1 MTEQTESLTLTNKT
15 QTGITI
21 TLGLSILLASLGT
34 SIVNIAIPTL
44 AEVFLL
50 PFIQVQ
56 AVVIGYLISLT
67 ITVVIAGR
75 LGDRYGCKSMLIV
88 GLVIFSLASLLC
100 SVAPSLWILVA
111 ARSFQG
117 IGAAFLMTLAMA
129 LTRQTVSKSQLG
141 RAMGMLGTIS
151 ALGTALGPVLGGLLI
166 TLSGW
171 QSIFGLQFILASI
184 AIILAWVLLPND
196 CIRKQIP
203 TLSSWQPDQNITPN
217 LLINLMVAA
226 VMMTTLVIGPFYLS
240 LGLSLNQMQVGLI
253 MGIGPVVA
261 ILSGIPSGRLVDRWG
276 SRYIVAIGLIF
287 LIIGSFMLAIV
298 PKLMGLSGY
307 IFPIII
313 LTLGYQLFQAANN
326 TMTLADVPKARQGM
340 VSGLLSL
347 SRNMGLII
355 GASVMGA
362 IFSFGVG
369 TIQFNQATA
378 LAIIDGMQF
387 TFLCAGALMIVGLLI
402 SCVSFRRRY

>member
-21 TLGLSILLASLGT
+21 TLGLSMLLASLGT
-34 SIVNIAIPTL
+34 SIANIALPTL

-88 GLVIFSLASLLC
+88 GLIIFSLASLLC
-100 SVAPSLWILVA
+100 SIAPSLWILVA

-151 ALGTALGPVLGGLLI
+151 ALGTALGPVLGGFLI
-166 TLSGW
+166 VVSGW
-171 QSIFGLQFILASI
+171 QSIFGLQFILAGI
-184 AIILAWVLLPND
+184 AIILARVLLPND
-196 CIRKQIP
+196 YIKKQIP
-203 TLSSWQPDQNITPN
+203 ALTSLQTDQNITPN
-217 LLINLMVAA
+217 LMVNLLVAA

-240 LGLSLNQMQVGLI
+240 LGLNLDQIQVGLI

-276 SRYIVAIGLIF
+276 SRYIVITGLIF
-287 LIIGSFMLAIV
+287 LIIGSSMLAIL
-298 PKLMGLSGY
+298 PKLMGISGY
-307 IFPIII
+307 IMPIII
-313 LTLGYQLFQAANN
+313 LTSGYQLFQAANN

-369 TIQFNQATA
+369 TNQLTHATA
-378 LAIIDGMQF
+378 LAIIDGMQL
-387 TFLCAGALMIVGLLI
+387 TFICAGALMVVGLLI
-402 SCVSFRRRY
+402 SCVSFRR

>member
-21 TLGLSILLASLGT
+21 TLALSMLLASLGT
-34 SIVNIAIPTL
+34 SIANIALPTL

-88 GLVIFSLASLLC
+88 GLLIFSLASLLC

-151 ALGTALGPVLGGLLI
+151 ALGTALGPVLGGFLLVV
-166 TLSGW
+166 SGW
-171 QSIFGLQFILASI
+171 QSIFGLQFILAGI
-184 AIILAWVLLPND
+184 AIILARVLLPND
-196 CIRKQIP
+196 YIKKQIP
-203 TLSSWQPDQNITPN
+203 ALTSLQTDQNITPN
-217 LLINLMVAA
+217 LMVNLLVAA

-240 LGLSLNQMQVGLI
+240 LGLNLDQIQVGLI

-276 SRYIVAIGLIF
+276 SRYIVITGLIF
-287 LIIGSFMLAIV
+287 LIIGSSMLAIL
-298 PKLMGLSGY
+298 PKLMGISGY
-307 IFPIII
+307 IMPIII
-313 LTLGYQLFQAANN
+313 LTSGYQLFQAANN
-326 TMTLADVPKARQGM
+326 TMTLADVPKARQGI

-369 TIQFNQATA
+369 TNQLTQATA
-378 LAIIDGMQF
+378 LAIIDGMQL
-387 TFLCAGALMIVGLLI
+387 TFICAGALMVVGLLI
-402 SCVSFRRRY
+402 SCVSFRR

>member
-21 TLGLSILLASLGT
+21 TLALSMLLASLGT
-34 SIVNIAIPTL
+34 SIVNIALPTL
-44 AEVFLL
+44 AEIFLL

-56 AVVIGYLISLT
+56 AVVIGYLVSLT
-67 ITVVIAGR
+67 ISVVIAGR

-151 ALGTALGPVLGGLLI
+151 ALGTALGPVLGGVLI
-166 TLSGW
+166 ALSGW
-171 QSIFGLQFILASI
+171 QCIFGLQFILASI

-203 TLSSWQPDQNITPN
+203 TLSSWQTEQNITPN
-217 LLINLMVAA
+217 LMVNLLVAA

-240 LGLSLNQMQVGLI
+240 LGLSLDQMQVGLI

-276 SRYIVAIGLIF
+276 SRYIVTIGLIF

-313 LTLGYQLFQAANN
+313 LTSGYQLFQAANN

-369 TIQFNQATA
+369 TNQLNQATA

-402 SCVSFRRRY
+402 SRISLRRQY

>member
-21 TLGLSILLASLGT
+21 TLALSMLLASLGT
-34 SIVNIAIPTL
+34 SIANIALPTL
-44 AEVFLL
+44 AKVFLL

-88 GLVIFSLASLLC
+88 GLIIFSLASLLC

-151 ALGTALGPVLGGLLI
+151 ALGTALGPVLGGFLLVV
-166 TLSGW
+166 SGW
-171 QSIFGLQFILASI
+171 QSIFGLQFILAGI
-184 AIILAWVLLPND
+184 AIILARVLLPND
-196 CIRKQIP
+196 YIKKQIP
-203 TLSSWQPDQNITPN
+203 ALTSLQTDQNITPN
-217 LLINLMVAA
+217 LMVNLLVAA

-240 LGLSLNQMQVGLI
+240 LGLSLDQMQVGLI

-276 SRYIVAIGLIF
+276 SRYIVTIGLIF
-287 LIIGSFMLAIV
+287 LIIGSLMLAIL
-298 PKLMGLSGY
+298 PKLIGISGY
-307 IFPIII
+307 IIAIII
-313 LTLGYQLFQAANN
+313 LTSGYQLFQAANN

-369 TIQFNQATA
+369 TNQLNQATA

-387 TFLCAGALMIVGLLI
+387 TFICAGALMVVGLLI
-402 SCVSFRRRY
+402 SCVSFRRQY

>member
-21 TLGLSILLASLGT
+21 TLGLSMLLASLGT
-34 SIVNIAIPTL
+34 SIANIALPTL

-88 GLVIFSLASLLC
+88 GLIIFSLASLLC
-100 SVAPSLWILVA
+100 SVAPSLWILVV

-151 ALGTALGPVLGGLLI
+151 ALGTALGPVLGGFLLVV
-166 TLSGW
+166 SGW
-171 QSIFGLQFILASI
+171 QSIFGLQFILAGI
-184 AIILAWVLLPND
+184 AIILARVLLPND
-196 CIRKQIP
+196 YIKKEIP
-203 TLSSWQPDQNITPN
+203 ALTSLQTDQNITPN
-217 LLINLMVAA
+217 LMVNLLVAA
-226 VMMTTLVIGPFYLS
+226 FMMTTLVIGPFYLS
-240 LGLSLNQMQVGLI
+240 LGLNLDQIQVGLI

-276 SRYIVAIGLIF
+276 GRYIVTIGLIF
-287 LIIGSFMLAIV
+287 LIIGSSMLAIL
-298 PKLMGLSGY
+298 PKLMGISGY
-307 IFPIII
+307 IMPIII
-313 LTLGYQLFQAANN
+313 LTSGYQLFQAANN
-326 TMTLADVPKARQGM
+326 TMTLADVPKARQGV
-340 VSGLLSL
+340 VSGLLNL

-369 TIQFNQATA
+369 TNQLIQATA
-378 LAIIDGMQF
+378 LAIIDGMQL
-387 TFLCAGALMIVGLLI
+387 TFICAGALMVVGLLI
-402 SCVSFRRRY
+402 SCVSFRR

>member
-21 TLGLSILLASLGT
+21 TLGLSMLLASLGT
-34 SIVNIAIPTL
+34 SIVNIALPTL

-88 GLVIFSLASLLC
+88 GLLIFSLASLIC

-151 ALGTALGPVLGGLLI
+151 ALGTALGPVLGGFLLVV
-166 TLSGW
+166 SGW
-171 QSIFGLQFILASI
+171 QSIFGLQFILAGI
-184 AIILAWVLLPND
+184 AIILARVLLPND
-196 CIRKQIP
+196 YIKKQIP
-203 TLSSWQPDQNITPN
+203 ALTSLQTDQNITPN
-217 LLINLMVAA
+217 LMVNLLVAA

-240 LGLSLNQMQVGLI
+240 LGLNLDQIQVGLI

-276 SRYIVAIGLIF
+276 SRYIVITGLIF
-287 LIIGSFMLAIV
+287 LIIGSSMLAIL

-307 IFPIII
+307 IMPIII
-313 LTLGYQLFQAANN
+313 LTSGYQLFQAANN

-369 TIQFNQATA
+369 TNQLTQATA
-378 LAIIDGMQF
+378 LAIIDGMQL
-387 TFLCAGALMIVGLLI
+387 TFICAGALMVVGLLI
-402 SCVSFRRRY
+402 SCVSFRRQH

>member
-1 MTEQTESLTLTNKT
+1 MTEQTESLTMTNKT
-15 QTGITI
+15 QTGITL
-21 TLGLSILLASLGT
+21 TLALSMLLASLGT
-34 SIVNIAIPTL
+34 SIANIALPTL

-88 GLVIFSLASLLC
+88 GLLIFSLASLLC

-151 ALGTALGPVLGGLLI
+151 ALGTALGPVLGGFLLVV
-166 TLSGW
+166 SGW
-171 QSIFGLQFILASI
+171 QSIFGLQFILAGI
-184 AIILAWVLLPND
+184 AIILARVLLPND
-196 CIRKQIP
+196 YIKKQIP
-203 TLSSWQPDQNITPN
+203 ALTSLQIDQNITPN
-217 LLINLMVAA
+217 LMVNSLVAA

-240 LGLSLNQMQVGLI
+240 LGLNLDQIQVGLI

-276 SRYIVAIGLIF
+276 SRYIVITGLIF
-287 LIIGSFMLAIV
+287 LIIGSSMLAIL
-298 PKLMGLSGY
+298 PKLMGISGY
-307 IFPIII
+307 IMPIII
-313 LTLGYQLFQAANN
+313 LTSGYQLFQAANN
-326 TMTLADVPKARQGM
+326 TMTLADVPRARQGM

-369 TIQFNQATA
+369 TNQLTQATA
-378 LAIIDGMQF
+378 LAIIDGMQL
-387 TFLCAGALMIVGLLI
+387 TFICAGALMVVGLLI
-402 SCVSFRRRY
+402 SCVSFRR

>member
-34 SIVNIAIPTL
+34 SIVNIALPTL

-151 ALGTALGPVLGGLLI
+151 ALGTALGPVLGGL
-166 TLSGW
+166 
-171 QSIFGLQFILASI
+171 
-184 AIILAWVLLPND
+184 
-196 CIRKQIP
+196 
-203 TLSSWQPDQNITPN
+203 
-217 LLINLMVAA
+217 
-226 VMMTTLVIGPFYLS
+226 
-240 LGLSLNQMQVGLI
+240 
-253 MGIGPVVA
+253 
-261 ILSGIPSGRLVDRWG
+261 
-276 SRYIVAIGLIF
+276 
-287 LIIGSFMLAIV
+287 
-298 PKLMGLSGY
+298 
-307 IFPIII
+307 
-313 LTLGYQLFQAANN
+313 
-326 TMTLADVPKARQGM
+326 
-340 VSGLLSL
+340 
-347 SRNMGLII
+347 
-355 GASVMGA
+355 
-362 IFSFGVG
+362 
-369 TIQFNQATA
+369 
-378 LAIIDGMQF
+378 
-387 TFLCAGALMIVGLLI
+387 
-402 SCVSFRRRY
+402 

>member
-15 QTGITI
+15 QTGIAI
-21 TLGLSILLASLGT
+21 TLGLSMLLASLGT
-34 SIVNIAIPTL
+34 SIANIALPTL

-151 ALGTALGPVLGGLLI
+151 ALGTALGPVLGGFLI
-166 TLSGW
+166 VVSGW
-171 QSIFGLQFILASI
+171 QSIFGLQFILAGI
-184 AIILAWVLLPND
+184 AIILARVLLPND
-196 CIRKQIP
+196 YIKKEIP
-203 TLSSWQPDQNITPN
+203 ALTSLQTDQNITPN
-217 LLINLMVAA
+217 LMVNLLVAA

-240 LGLSLNQMQVGLI
+240 LGLNLDQIQVGLI

-276 SRYIVAIGLIF
+276 SRYIVITGLIF
-287 LIIGSFMLAIV
+287 LIIGSSMLAIL
-298 PKLMGLSGY
+298 PKLMGISGY
-307 IFPIII
+307 IMPIII
-313 LTLGYQLFQAANN
+313 LTSGYQLFQAANN
-326 TMTLADVPKARQGM
+326 TMTLADVPKARQGI

-369 TIQFNQATA
+369 TNQLTQATA
-378 LAIIDGMQF
+378 LAIIDGMQL
-387 TFLCAGALMIVGLLI
+387 TFICAGALMVVGLLI
-402 SCVSFRRRY
+402 SCVSFRR

>member
-1 MTEQTESLTLTNKT
+1 MTEQTESLTMTNKT

-21 TLGLSILLASLGT
+21 TLGLSMLLASLGT
-34 SIVNIAIPTL
+34 SIANIALPTL

-88 GLVIFSLASLLC
+88 GLIIFSLASLLC

-151 ALGTALGPVLGGLLI
+151 ALGTALGPVLGGFLI
-166 TLSGW
+166 VVSGW
-171 QSIFGLQFILASI
+171 QSIFGLQFILAGI
-184 AIILAWVLLPND
+184 AIILARVLLPND
-196 CIRKQIP
+196 YIKKQIP
-203 TLSSWQPDQNITPN
+203 ALTSLQTDQNITPN
-217 LLINLMVAA
+217 LMVNLLVAA

-240 LGLSLNQMQVGLI
+240 LGLNLDQIQVGLI

-276 SRYIVAIGLIF
+276 SRYIVITGLIF
-287 LIIGSFMLAIV
+287 LIIGSSMLAIL

-307 IFPIII
+307 IMPIII
-313 LTLGYQLFQAANN
+313 LTSGYQLFQAANN

-369 TIQFNQATA
+369 TNQLTQATA
-378 LAIIDGMQF
+378 LAIIDGMQL
-387 TFLCAGALMIVGLLI
+387 TFICAGALMVVGLLI
-402 SCVSFRRRY
+402 SCVSFRRQH

>member
-1 MTEQTESLTLTNKT
+1 MTEQTESLTMTNKT

-21 TLGLSILLASLGT
+21 TLGLSMLLASLGT
-34 SIVNIAIPTL
+34 SIANIALPTL

-67 ITVVIAGR
+67 FTVVIAGR

-88 GLVIFSLASLLC
+88 GLIIFSLASLLC

-151 ALGTALGPVLGGLLI
+151 ALGTALGPVLGGFLI
-166 TLSGW
+166 VVSGW
-171 QSIFGLQFILASI
+171 QSIFGLQFILACI
-184 AIILAWVLLPND
+184 AIILARVLLPND
-196 CIRKQIP
+196 YIKKEIP
-203 TLSSWQPDQNITPN
+203 ALTSLQTDQNITPN
-217 LLINLMVAA
+217 LVVNLLVAA

-240 LGLSLNQMQVGLI
+240 LGLNLDQIQVGLI

-276 SRYIVAIGLIF
+276 SRYIVITGLIF
-287 LIIGSFMLAIV
+287 LIIGSSMLAIL
-298 PKLMGLSGY
+298 PKLMGISGY
-307 IFPIII
+307 IMPIII
-313 LTLGYQLFQAANN
+313 LTSGYQLFQAANN

-369 TIQFNQATA
+369 TNQLTQATA
-378 LAIIDGMQF
+378 LAIIDGMQL
-387 TFLCAGALMIVGLLI
+387 TFICAGALMVVGLLI
-402 SCVSFRRRY
+402 SCVSFRR

>member
-34 SIVNIAIPTL
+34 SIVNIALPTL

-117 IGAAFLMTLAMA
+117 IGAAFLMTLVMA

-326 TMTLADVPKARQGM
+326 TMTLADVPNARQGM

>member
-1 MTEQTESLTLTNKT
+1 MTEQTESLTMTNKT

-21 TLGLSILLASLGT
+21 TLGLSMLLASLGT
-34 SIVNIAIPTL
+34 SIANIALPTL

-88 GLVIFSLASLLC
+88 GLIIFSLASLLC
-100 SVAPSLWILVA
+100 SIAPSLWILVA

-151 ALGTALGPVLGGLLI
+151 ALGTALGPVLGGFLI
-166 TLSGW
+166 VVSGW
-171 QSIFGLQFILASI
+171 QSIFGLQFILAGI
-184 AIILAWVLLPND
+184 AIILARVLLPND
-196 CIRKQIP
+196 YIKKQIP
-203 TLSSWQPDQNITPN
+203 ALTSLQIDQNITPN
-217 LLINLMVAA
+217 LMVNLLVAA

-240 LGLSLNQMQVGLI
+240 LGLNLDQIQVGLI

-276 SRYIVAIGLIF
+276 SRYIVTIGLIF
-287 LIIGSFMLAIV
+287 LIIGSSMLAIL

-307 IFPIII
+307 IMPIII
-313 LTLGYQLFQAANN
+313 LTSGYQLFQAANN

-369 TIQFNQATA
+369 TNQLTQATA
-378 LAIIDGMQF
+378 LAIIDGMQL
-387 TFLCAGALMIVGLLI
+387 TFICAGALMVVGLLI
-402 SCVSFRRRY
+402 SCVSFRRQH

>member
-21 TLGLSILLASLGT
+21 TLGLSMLLASLGT
-34 SIVNIAIPTL
+34 SIVNIALPTL

-56 AVVIGYLISLT
+56 VVVIGYLISLT

-88 GLVIFSLASLLC
+88 GLIIFSLASLLC

-151 ALGTALGPVLGGLLI
+151 ALGTALGPVLGGFLLVV
-166 TLSGW
+166 SGW
-171 QSIFGLQFILASI
+171 QSIFGLQFILAGI
-184 AIILAWVLLPND
+184 AIILARVLLPND
-196 CIRKQIP
+196 YIKKQIP
-203 TLSSWQPDQNITPN
+203 ALTSLQIDQNITPN
-217 LLINLMVAA
+217 LMVNSLVAA

-240 LGLSLNQMQVGLI
+240 LGLNLDQIQVGLI

-276 SRYIVAIGLIF
+276 SRYIVITGLIF
-287 LIIGSFMLAIV
+287 LIIGSSMLAIL

-307 IFPIII
+307 IMPIII
-313 LTLGYQLFQAANN
+313 LTSGYQLFQAANN

-369 TIQFNQATA
+369 TNQLTQATA
-378 LAIIDGMQF
+378 LAIIDGMQL
-387 TFLCAGALMIVGLLI
+387 TFICAGALMVVGLLI
-402 SCVSFRRRY
+402 SCVSFRRQH

>member
-34 SIVNIAIPTL
+34 SIVNIALPTL

-151 ALGTALGPVLGGLLI
+151 ALGTALGPVLGGFLI
-166 TLSGW
+166 ALSGW
-171 QSIFGLQFILASI
+171 QSIFGLQFVLAGI

-217 LLINLMVAA
+217 LMVNLLVAA
-226 VMMTTLVIGPFYLS
+226 VMMSTLVIGPFYLS
-240 LGLSLNQMQVGLI
+240 LGLSLDQIQVGLI

-261 ILSGIPSGRLVDRWG
+261 ILSGIPSGRLVDCWG
-276 SRYIVAIGLIF
+276 SRYIVTIGLIF

-298 PKLMGLSGY
+298 PKLMGISGY
-307 IFPIII
+307 ILPIII
-313 LTLGYQLFQAANN
+313 LTSGYQLFQAANN
-326 TMTLADVPKARQGM
+326 TMTLADVPKARQGV

-369 TIQFNQATA
+369 TNQFNQATA

-402 SCVSFRRRY
+402 SCVSFRRQY

>member
-21 TLGLSILLASLGT
+21 TLGLSMLLASLGT
-34 SIVNIAIPTL
+34 SIVNIALPTL

-88 GLVIFSLASLLC
+88 GLIIFSLASLLC

-129 LTRQTVSKSQLG
+129 LTRQNVSKSQLG

-151 ALGTALGPVLGGLLI
+151 ALGTALGPVLGGFLLVV
-166 TLSGW
+166 SGW
-171 QSIFGLQFILASI
+171 QSIFGLQFILAGI
-184 AIILAWVLLPND
+184 AIILARVLLPND
-196 CIRKQIP
+196 YIKKQIP
-203 TLSSWQPDQNITPN
+203 ALTSLQIDQNITPN
-217 LLINLMVAA
+217 LMVNSLVAA

-240 LGLSLNQMQVGLI
+240 LGLNLDQIQVGLI

-276 SRYIVAIGLIF
+276 SRYIVITGLIF
-287 LIIGSFMLAIV
+287 LIIGSSMLAIL

-307 IFPIII
+307 IMPIII
-313 LTLGYQLFQAANN
+313 LTSGYQLFQAANN

-369 TIQFNQATA
+369 TNQLTQATA
-378 LAIIDGMQF
+378 LAIIDGMQL
-387 TFLCAGALMIVGLLI
+387 TFICAGALMVVGLLI
-402 SCVSFRRRY
+402 SCVSFRRQH

>member
-21 TLGLSILLASLGT
+21 TLGVSILLASLGT
-34 SIVNIAIPTL
+34 SIVNIALPTL

>member
-34 SIVNIAIPTL
+34 SIVNIALPTL

-184 AIILAWVLLPND
+184 AIILAWVLLPNE

-261 ILSGIPSGRLVDRWG
+261 ILSGIPSGRLVDRWD

>member
-34 SIVNIAIPTL
+34 SIVNIALPTL

-240 LGLSLNQMQVGLI
+240 LGLSLNQIQVGLI

-355 GASVMGA
+355 GASVMGT

-369 TIQFNQATA
+369 TNQFNQATA

>member
-21 TLGLSILLASLGT
+21 TLGLSMLLASLGT
-34 SIVNIAIPTL
+34 SIANIALPTL

-88 GLVIFSLASLLC
+88 GLIIFSLASLLC
-100 SVAPSLWILVA
+100 SIAPSLWILVA

-151 ALGTALGPVLGGLLI
+151 ALGTALGPVLGGFLI
-166 TLSGW
+166 VVSGW
-171 QSIFGLQFILASI
+171 QSIFGLQFILAGI
-184 AIILAWVLLPND
+184 AIILARVLLPND
-196 CIRKQIP
+196 YIKKQIP
-203 TLSSWQPDQNITPN
+203 ALTSLQTDQNITPN
-217 LLINLMVAA
+217 LMVNLLVAA

-240 LGLSLNQMQVGLI
+240 LGLNLDQIQVGLI

-276 SRYIVAIGLIF
+276 SRYIVTIGLIF
-287 LIIGSFMLAIV
+287 LIIGSSMLAIL
-298 PKLMGLSGY
+298 PKLMGISGY
-307 IFPIII
+307 IMPIII
-313 LTLGYQLFQAANN
+313 LTSGYQLFQAANN

-369 TIQFNQATA
+369 TNQLTHATA
-378 LAIIDGMQF
+378 LAIIDGMQL
-387 TFLCAGALMIVGLLI
+387 TFICAGALMVVGLLI
-402 SCVSFRRRY
+402 SCVSFRR

>member
-1 MTEQTESLTLTNKT
+1 MTEQTESLTMTNKT

-21 TLGLSILLASLGT
+21 TLGLSMLLASLGT
-34 SIVNIAIPTL
+34 SIANIALPTL

-88 GLVIFSLASLLC
+88 GLIIFSLASLLC

-151 ALGTALGPVLGGLLI
+151 ALGTALGPVLGGFLI
-166 TLSGW
+166 VVSGW
-171 QSIFGLQFILASI
+171 QSIFGLQFILAGI
-184 AIILAWVLLPND
+184 AIILARVLLPND
-196 CIRKQIP
+196 YIKKQIP
-203 TLSSWQPDQNITPN
+203 ALTSLQIDQNITPN
-217 LLINLMVAA
+217 LMVNSLVAA

-240 LGLSLNQMQVGLI
+240 LGLNLDQIQVGLI

-276 SRYIVAIGLIF
+276 SRYIVITGLIF
-287 LIIGSFMLAIV
+287 LIIGSSMLAIL

-307 IFPIII
+307 IMPIII
-313 LTLGYQLFQAANN
+313 LTSGYQLFQAANN

-369 TIQFNQATA
+369 TNQLTQATA
-378 LAIIDGMQF
+378 LAIIDGMQL
-387 TFLCAGALMIVGLLI
+387 TFICAGALMVVGLLI
-402 SCVSFRRRY
+402 SCVSFRRQH

>member
-21 TLGLSILLASLGT
+21 TLGLSMLLASLGT
-34 SIVNIAIPTL
+34 SIANIALPTL

-166 TLSGW
+166 ALSGW

-217 LLINLMVAA
+217 LMVNLLVAA

-240 LGLSLNQMQVGLI
+240 LGLSLNQIQVGLI

-369 TIQFNQATA
+369 TNQLTQATA
-378 LAIIDGMQF
+378 LAIIDGMQL
-387 TFLCAGALMIVGLLI
+387 TFICAGALMIVGLLI

>member
-15 QTGITI
+15 HTGITI
-21 TLGLSILLASLGT
+21 TLGLSMLLASLGT
-34 SIVNIAIPTL
+34 SIANIALPTL

-88 GLVIFSLASLLC
+88 GLIIFSLASLLC

-151 ALGTALGPVLGGLLI
+151 ALGTALGPVLGGFLLVV
-166 TLSGW
+166 SGW
-171 QSIFGLQFILASI
+171 QSIFGLQFILAGI
-184 AIILAWVLLPND
+184 AIILARVLLPND
-196 CIRKQIP
+196 YIKKEIP
-203 TLSSWQPDQNITPN
+203 ALTSLQTDQNITPN
-217 LLINLMVAA
+217 LMVNSLVAA

-240 LGLSLNQMQVGLI
+240 LGLNLDQIQVGLI

-276 SRYIVAIGLIF
+276 SRYIVITGLIF
-287 LIIGSFMLAIV
+287 LIIGSSMLAIL
-298 PKLMGLSGY
+298 PKLMGISGY
-307 IFPIII
+307 IMPIII
-313 LTLGYQLFQAANN
+313 LTSGYQLFQAANN

-369 TIQFNQATA
+369 TNQLNQATA

-387 TFLCAGALMIVGLLI
+387 TFICAGALMVVGLLI
-402 SCVSFRRRY
+402 SCVSFRR

>member
-34 SIVNIAIPTL
+34 SIVNIALPTL

-129 LTRQTVSKSQLG
+129 LTRQTVSKSQVG

-151 ALGTALGPVLGGLLI
+151 ALGTALGPVLGGFLI
-166 TLSGW
+166 ALSGW

-203 TLSSWQPDQNITPN
+203 TLSSWQPDQNIVPN
-217 LLINLMVAA
+217 LLVNLLVAT
-226 VMMTTLVIGPFYLS
+226 VMMSTLVIGPFYLS
-240 LGLSLNQMQVGLI
+240 LGLSLDQIQVGLI

-261 ILSGIPSGRLVDRWG
+261 ILSGIPSGRLVDCWG
-276 SRYIVAIGLIF
+276 SRYIVTIGLIF

-298 PKLMGLSGY
+298 PKLMGISGY
-307 IFPIII
+307 ILPIII
-313 LTLGYQLFQAANN
+313 LTSGYQLFQAANN
-326 TMTLADVPKARQGM
+326 TMTLADVPKARQGV

-369 TIQFNQATA
+369 TNQFNQATA

-402 SCVSFRRRY
+402 SCVSFRRQY

>member
-21 TLGLSILLASLGT
+21 TLGLSMLLASLGT
-34 SIVNIAIPTL
+34 SIVNIALPTL

-88 GLVIFSLASLLC
+88 GLIIFSLASLLC

-151 ALGTALGPVLGGLLI
+151 ALGTALGPVLGGFLLVV
-166 TLSGW
+166 SGW
-171 QSIFGLQFILASI
+171 QSIFGLQFILAGI
-184 AIILAWVLLPND
+184 AIILARVLLPND
-196 CIRKQIP
+196 YIKKQIP
-203 TLSSWQPDQNITPN
+203 ALTSLQIDQNITPN
-217 LLINLMVAA
+217 LMVNSLVAA

-240 LGLSLNQMQVGLI
+240 LGLNLDQIQVGLI

-276 SRYIVAIGLIF
+276 SRYIVITGLIF
-287 LIIGSFMLAIV
+287 LIIGSSMLAIL

-307 IFPIII
+307 IMPIII
-313 LTLGYQLFQAANN
+313 LTSGYQLFQAANN

-369 TIQFNQATA
+369 TNQLTQATA
-378 LAIIDGMQF
+378 LAIIDGMQL
-387 TFLCAGALMIVGLLI
+387 TFICAGALMVVGLLI
-402 SCVSFRRRY
+402 SCVSFRRQH

>member
-1 MTEQTESLTLTNKT
+1 MTEQTELLTLTNKA

-21 TLGLSILLASLGT
+21 ILALSMLLASLGT
-34 SIVNIAIPTL
+34 SIANIALPTL

-88 GLVIFSLASLLC
+88 GLLIFSLASLLC

-151 ALGTALGPVLGGLLI
+151 ALGTALGPVLGGFLLVV
-166 TLSGW
+166 SGW
-171 QSIFGLQFILASI
+171 QSIFGLQFILAGI
-184 AIILAWVLLPND
+184 AIILARVLLPND
-196 CIRKQIP
+196 YIKKEIP
-203 TLSSWQPDQNITPN
+203 ALTSLQTDQNITPN
-217 LLINLMVAA
+217 LMVNLLVAA

-240 LGLSLNQMQVGLI
+240 LGLNLDQIQVGLI

-276 SRYIVAIGLIF
+276 SRYIVITGLIF
-287 LIIGSFMLAIV
+287 LIFGSSMLAIL
-298 PKLMGLSGY
+298 PKLMGISGY
-307 IFPIII
+307 IMPIII
-313 LTLGYQLFQAANN
+313 LTSGYQLFQAANN
-326 TMTLADVPKARQGM
+326 TMTLADVPKARQGV

-369 TIQFNQATA
+369 TNQLTQATA
-378 LAIIDGMQF
+378 LAIIDGMQL
-387 TFLCAGALMIVGLLI
+387 TFICAGALMVVGLLI
-402 SCVSFRRRY
+402 SCVSFRR

>member
-34 SIVNIAIPTL
+34 SIVNIALPTL

-50 PFIQVQ
+50 PFVQVQ

-88 GLVIFSLASLLC
+88 GLVIFSLASLLS

-129 LTRQTVSKSQLG
+129 LTRQTVNKSQLG

-151 ALGTALGPVLGGLLI
+151 ALGTALGPVLGGVLI
-166 TLSGW
+166 ALSGW

-184 AIILAWVLLPND
+184 ALILAWVLLPND

-217 LLINLMVAA
+217 LMVNLLVAA

-326 TMTLADVPKARQGM
+326 TMTLVDVPKARQGV

-402 SCVSFRRRY
+402 SCVSFRRQY

>member
-34 SIVNIAIPTL
+34 SIVNIALPTL

-88 GLVIFSLASLLC
+88 GLLIFSLASLLC

-151 ALGTALGPVLGGLLI
+151 ALGTALGPVLGGFLLVV
-166 TLSGW
+166 SGW
-171 QSIFGLQFILASI
+171 QSIFGLQFILAGI
-184 AIILAWVLLPND
+184 AIILARVLLPND
-196 CIRKQIP
+196 YIKKQIP
-203 TLSSWQPDQNITPN
+203 ALTSLQTDQNITPN
-217 LLINLMVAA
+217 LMVNLLVAA

-240 LGLSLNQMQVGLI
+240 LGLNLDQIQVGLI

-276 SRYIVAIGLIF
+276 SRYIVITGLIF
-287 LIIGSFMLAIV
+287 LIFGSTMLAIL
-298 PKLMGLSGY
+298 PKLMGISGY
-307 IFPIII
+307 IMPIII
-313 LTLGYQLFQAANN
+313 LTSGYQLFQAANN

-369 TIQFNQATA
+369 TNQLTHATA
-378 LAIIDGMQF
+378 LAIIDGMQL
-387 TFLCAGALMIVGLLI
+387 TFICAGALMVVGLLI
-402 SCVSFRRRY
+402 SCVSFRR

>member
-21 TLGLSILLASLGT
+21 TLALSMLLASLGT
-34 SIVNIAIPTL
+34 SIVNIALPTL

-56 AVVIGYLISLT
+56 AVVIGYLVSLT
-67 ITVVIAGR
+67 ISVVIAGR
-75 LGDRYGCKSMLIV
+75 LGDRYGCKSMLIL

-100 SVAPSLWILVA
+100 SVSSSLWVLVA

-141 RAMGMLGTIS
+141 SAMGMLGTIS
-151 ALGTALGPVLGGLLI
+151 ALGTALGPVLGGFLI
-166 TLSGW
+166 AMSGW
-171 QSIFGLQFILASI
+171 QSIFGLQFILAGI
-184 AIILAWVLLPND
+184 AIILARVLLPND
-196 CIRKQIP
+196 YIKKEIP
-203 TLSSWQPDQNITPN
+203 ALTSLQTDQNITPN
-217 LLINLMVAA
+217 LMVNLLVAA
-226 VMMTTLVIGPFYLS
+226 VMMTTVVIGPFYLS
-240 LGLSLNQMQVGLI
+240 LGLNLDQIQVGLI

-276 SRYIVAIGLIF
+276 SRYIVITGLIF
-287 LIIGSFMLAIV
+287 LIIGSSMLAIL
-298 PKLMGLSGY
+298 PKLMGISGY
-307 IFPIII
+307 IMPIII
-313 LTLGYQLFQAANN
+313 LTSGYQLFQAANN

-369 TIQFNQATA
+369 TNQLTQATA
-378 LAIIDGMQF
+378 LAIIDGMQL
-387 TFLCAGALMIVGLLI
+387 TFICAGALMVVGLLI
-402 SCVSFRRRY
+402 SCVSFLR

>member
-34 SIVNIAIPTL
+34 SIVNIALPTL

-129 LTRQTVSKSQLG
+129 LTRQTVNKSQLG

-151 ALGTALGPVLGGLLI
+151 ALGTALGPVLGGFLI
-166 TLSGW
+166 ALSGW

-217 LLINLMVAA
+217 LMVNLLVAA

-240 LGLSLNQMQVGLI
+240 LGLSLNQIQVGLI

-261 ILSGIPSGRLVDRWG
+261 ILSGIPSGRLVDCWG
-276 SRYIVAIGLIF
+276 SRYIVTIGLIF

-402 SCVSFRRRY
+402 SCVSFRRQY

>member
-21 TLGLSILLASLGT
+21 TLGLSMLLASLGT
-34 SIVNIAIPTL
+34 SIANIALPTL

-88 GLVIFSLASLLC
+88 GLIIFSLASLLC

-151 ALGTALGPVLGGLLI
+151 ALGTALGPVLGGFLLVV
-166 TLSGW
+166 SGW
-171 QSIFGLQFILASI
+171 QSIFGLQFILAGI
-184 AIILAWVLLPND
+184 AIILARVLLPND
-196 CIRKQIP
+196 YIKKQIP
-203 TLSSWQPDQNITPN
+203 ALTSLQTDQNITPN
-217 LLINLMVAA
+217 LMVNLLVAA

-240 LGLSLNQMQVGLI
+240 LGLNLDQIQVGLI

-276 SRYIVAIGLIF
+276 SRYIVTIGLIF
-287 LIIGSFMLAIV
+287 LIIGSSMLAIL
-298 PKLMGLSGY
+298 PKLMGISGY
-307 IFPIII
+307 IMPIII
-313 LTLGYQLFQAANN
+313 LTSGYQLFQAANN

-369 TIQFNQATA
+369 TNQLTQATA
-378 LAIIDGMQF
+378 LAIIDGMQL
-387 TFLCAGALMIVGLLI
+387 TFICAGALMVVGLLI
-402 SCVSFRRRY
+402 SCVSFRR

>member
-21 TLGLSILLASLGT
+21 TLGLSMLLASLGT
-34 SIVNIAIPTL
+34 SIANIALPTL

-88 GLVIFSLASLLC
+88 GLLIFSLASLLC

-151 ALGTALGPVLGGLLI
+151 ALGTALGPVLGGFLLVV
-166 TLSGW
+166 SGW
-171 QSIFGLQFILASI
+171 QSIFGLQFILAGI
-184 AIILAWVLLPND
+184 AIILARVLLPND
-196 CIRKQIP
+196 YIKKQIP
-203 TLSSWQPDQNITPN
+203 ALTSLQTDQNITPN
-217 LLINLMVAA
+217 LMVNLLVAA

-240 LGLSLNQMQVGLI
+240 LGLNLDQIQVGLI

-276 SRYIVAIGLIF
+276 SRYIVITGLIF
-287 LIIGSFMLAIV
+287 LIFGSTMLAIL
-298 PKLMGLSGY
+298 PKLMGISGY
-307 IFPIII
+307 IMPIII
-313 LTLGYQLFQAANN
+313 LTSGYQLFQAANN
-326 TMTLADVPKARQGM
+326 TMTLVDVPKARQGM

-369 TIQFNQATA
+369 TNQLTHATA
-378 LAIIDGMQF
+378 LAIIDGMQL
-387 TFLCAGALMIVGLLI
+387 TFICAGALMVVGLLI
-402 SCVSFRRRY
+402 SCVSFRR

>member
-1 MTEQTESLTLTNKT
+1 MTEQTESLTMTNKT

-21 TLGLSILLASLGT
+21 TLGLSMLLASLGT
-34 SIVNIAIPTL
+34 SIANIALPTL

-88 GLVIFSLASLLC
+88 GLIIFSLASLLC

-151 ALGTALGPVLGGLLI
+151 ALGTALGPVLGGFLLVV
-166 TLSGW
+166 SGW
-171 QSIFGLQFILASI
+171 QSIFGLQFILAGI
-184 AIILAWVLLPND
+184 AIILARVLLPND
-196 CIRKQIP
+196 YIKKQIP
-203 TLSSWQPDQNITPN
+203 ALTSLQIDQNITPN
-217 LLINLMVAA
+217 LMVNSLVAA

-240 LGLSLNQMQVGLI
+240 LGLNLDQIQVGLI

-276 SRYIVAIGLIF
+276 SRYIVITGLIF
-287 LIIGSFMLAIV
+287 LIIGSSMLAIL
-298 PKLMGLSGY
+298 PKLMGISGY
-307 IFPIII
+307 IMPIII
-313 LTLGYQLFQAANN
+313 LTSGYQLFQAANN

-369 TIQFNQATA
+369 TNQLTQATA
-378 LAIIDGMQF
+378 LAIIDGMQL
-387 TFLCAGALMIVGLLI
+387 TFICAGALMVVGLLI
-402 SCVSFRRRY
+402 SCVSFRR

>member
-21 TLGLSILLASLGT
+21 TLGLSMLLASLGT
-34 SIVNIAIPTL
+34 SIANIALPTL

-88 GLVIFSLASLLC
+88 GLIIFSLASLLC

-151 ALGTALGPVLGGLLI
+151 ALGTALGPVLGGFLLVV
-166 TLSGW
+166 SGW
-171 QSIFGLQFILASI
+171 QSIFGLQFILAGI
-184 AIILAWVLLPND
+184 AIILARVLLPND
-196 CIRKQIP
+196 YIKKEIP
-203 TLSSWQPDQNITPN
+203 TLTSLQTDQNITPN
-217 LLINLMVAA
+217 LMVNLLVAA
-226 VMMTTLVIGPFYLS
+226 VMMSTLVIGPFYLS
-240 LGLSLNQMQVGLI
+240 LGLNLDQIQVGLI

-276 SRYIVAIGLIF
+276 SRYIVITGLIF
-287 LIIGSFMLAIV
+287 LIIGSSMLAIL
-298 PKLMGLSGY
+298 PKLMGISGY
-307 IFPIII
+307 IMPIII
-313 LTLGYQLFQAANN
+313 LTSGYQLFQAANN
-326 TMTLADVPKARQGM
+326 TMTLADVPKARQGI

-369 TIQFNQATA
+369 TNQLTQATA
-378 LAIIDGMQF
+378 LAIIDGMQL
-387 TFLCAGALMIVGLLI
+387 TFICAGALMVVGLLI
-402 SCVSFRRRY
+402 SCVSFRR

>member
-1 MTEQTESLTLTNKT
+1 MTEQTESLALTNKT

-34 SIVNIAIPTL
+34 SIVNIALPTL

>member
-34 SIVNIAIPTL
+34 SIVNIVLPTL

-166 TLSGW
+166 ALSGW

-217 LLINLMVAA
+217 LMVNLLVAA

-240 LGLSLNQMQVGLI
+240 LGLSLNQIQVGLI

-287 LIIGSFMLAIV
+287 LIIGSFMLAIL

-355 GASVMGA
+355 GASVMGT

-369 TIQFNQATA
+369 TNQFNQATA

>member
-1 MTEQTESLTLTNKT
+1 MTEQTELLTLTNKA

-21 TLGLSILLASLGT
+21 ILALSMLLASLGT
-34 SIVNIAIPTL
+34 SIANIALPTL

-88 GLVIFSLASLLC
+88 GLLIFSLASLLC

-151 ALGTALGPVLGGLLI
+151 ALGTALGPVLGGFLLVV
-166 TLSGW
+166 SGW
-171 QSIFGLQFILASI
+171 QSIFGLQFILAGI
-184 AIILAWVLLPND
+184 AIILARVLLPND
-196 CIRKQIP
+196 YIKKEIP
-203 TLSSWQPDQNITPN
+203 ALTSLQTDQNITPN
-217 LLINLMVAA
+217 LMVNLLVAA

-240 LGLSLNQMQVGLI
+240 LGLNLDQIQVGLI
-253 MGIGPVVA
+253 MGIGPLVA

-276 SRYIVAIGLIF
+276 SRYIVITGLIF
-287 LIIGSFMLAIV
+287 LIFGSSMLAIL
-298 PKLMGLSGY
+298 PKLMGISGY
-307 IFPIII
+307 IIPIII
-313 LTLGYQLFQAANN
+313 LTSGYQLFQAANN

-369 TIQFNQATA
+369 TNQLTQATA
-378 LAIIDGMQF
+378 LAIIDGMQL
-387 TFLCAGALMIVGLLI
+387 TFICAGALMVVGLLI
-402 SCVSFRRRY
+402 SCVSFRRQH

>member
-34 SIVNIAIPTL
+34 SIVNIALPTL

-184 AIILAWVLLPND
+184 AIILALVLLPNE

-261 ILSGIPSGRLVDRWG
+261 ILSGIPSGRLVDRWD